1 MNGRHEAGVC
11 NFMFEM
17 LLAGTRRKNVRQ
29 IADVIESVGGS
40 MGAQAAEDYSELDW
54 LVPAVHAERAFDLMA
69 EVLME
74 PNWPQSEMTK
84 QRRHILTDLKTRT
97 DGLFNVAYDAF
108 RKSLFNDHP
117 YSRPVDGT
125 PASLE
130 KITKKDLAQ
139 WHARHIRPE
148 QAIFSLAGPW
158 PLAQAQR
165 LVEKSLGRWGRKR
178 RPLRA
183 TQSMRSILDGQPHMA
198 APVKF
203 LEAPAPI
210 TLSAPFQQAYFM
222 TGAYAPALM
231 SAQILPLKLWN
242 MILGGGMSSRLFV
255 QLREE
260 RGLAYEVSSFYPARL
275 DASAWAV
282 YLGLPAERLPE
293 AEKALQALLEEM
305 ALKGP
310 TAAELAQAKQLMQG
324 TYVMDHQTRRRQ
336 AWYAAWW
343 EFLGRPTNFDHQ
355 YLQRIAAVSMRDVRA
370 AGRALLEQPR
380 LTVKVDSKIMRI
392 SVEGDV
398 KKVVFTIGV
407 SLFFVTLVASL
418 FTLHRR
424 LRRYVCRRLHRRCQR
439 SESDP
444 LRRLRV
450 QRYCRPR
457 L

>member
-1 MNGRHEAGVC
+1 MTVKTFTSRWVLANGLTVLYRRDATMPLAAGTLLLRSGSRYERPQEAGVC

-17 LLAGTRRKNVRQ
+17 LLAGTRRKNARQ

-54 LVPAVHAERAFDLMA
+54 LVPAIHAERIFDLMA

-74 PNWPQSEMTK
+74 PTWPQPEITK
-84 QRRHILTDLKTRT
+84 QRRHILMDLKTRT

-108 RKSLFNDHP
+108 RKTLFNDHP

-125 PASLE
+125 PEAVE

-139 WHARHIRPE
+139 WHARYVHPK
-148 QAIFSLAGPW
+148 QSIFSLAGPW
-158 PLAQAQR
+158 SLRQAQR
-165 LVEKSLGRWGRKR
+165 LVEKSLGRWGHKG

-183 TQSMRSILDGQPHMA
+183 TQTMRSILDGQPHMA
-198 APVKF
+198 APAQF
-203 LEAPAPI
+203 LESPAPI
-210 TLSAPFQQAYFM
+210 TLSASFQQAYLM
-222 TGAYAPALM
+222 TGTYAPALT

-242 MILGGGMSSRLFV
+242 MIVGGGMSSRLFV

-282 YLGLPAERLPE
+282 YMGLPAERLPE
-293 AEKALQALLEEM
+293 AEKALLALLEDM

-310 TAAELAQAKQLMQG
+310 TVAELTQAKQLMQG

-343 EFLGRPTNFDHQ
+343 EFLGRPTNYDHR
-355 YLQRIAAVSMRDVRA
+355 YLQRIAAVSMREVRA
-370 AGRALLEQPR
+370 AGRALLERPR
-380 LTVKVDSKIMRI
+380 LTVKVMPK
-392 SVEGDV
+392 
-398 KKVVFTIGV
+398 
-407 SLFFVTLVASL
+407 
-418 FTLHRR
+418 
-424 LRRYVCRRLHRRCQR
+424 
-439 SESDP
+439 
-444 LRRLRV
+444 
-450 QRYCRPR
+450 
-457 L
+457 